1 MTRSERVLGLS
12 RHFVVSTLSA
22 LGCLFWGPL
31 PVVAQ
36 EGFAGLCPLFL
47 QQEQTELED
56 LELAIQQDE
65 TRLEVSE
72 EIFFLLDG
80 LWQNDLVERLPYLGV
95 KHRRDAEE
103 ISLERARR
111 RLDRQQAVVEQ
122 YRLACSTPLGQEQ
135 VSDDRRALEEAYQRY
150 LDADC
155 ELRVLDVAVFEV
167 DLEYH
172 QEILQSAV
180 DLRQSDI
187 ASRQQV
193 LFAEQDLQL
202 TLTQLEQARQRTAR
216 CQQ

>member
-22 LGCLFWGPL
+22 LGCLLLGPL

-65 TRLEVSE
+65 TRLEVAE
-72 EIFFLLDG
+72 EIFVLLDG

-180 DLRQSDI
+180 ELRQSDI